1 MQNKRPHQSYA
12 ACNISCTI
20 IQERVPRYNVF
31 SNMRKKTLAKVWSTH
46 FFEGIF
52 KCKCSANAECT
63 RCQKH
68 PRVSN
73 LTWCLDRQVDV
84 LMHLE
89 NSQFLNTLMAWCP
102 TDAKQRAHQSV
113 LMLLTKYHASNTCQC
128 IVFTNR
134 TITNQIHF
142 NYHRIG
148 FEDRFAHFPDRIL
161 RKWFS
166 NPPFAHSSSLLSM
179 ERKTLLTFKT

>member
-1 MQNKRPHQSYA
+1 MYFPIWGKNHWQKYDLR
-12 ACNISCTI
+12 ISL
-20 IQERVPRYNVF
+20 RGSSANF
-31 SNMRKKTLAKVWSTH
+31 
-46 FFEGIF
+46 
-52 KCKCSANAECT
+52 KCSANAECT

-68 PRVSN
+68 PRVPN

-161 RKWFS
+161 RKWLEIRHLRTRVHFCQWKGKL
-166 NPPFAHSSSLLSM
+166 SSCS
-179 ERKTLLTFKT
+179 KPN